1 MKAKLLTV
9 ISLIT
14 LAFSITACDD
24 NTLELGASITP
35 SSDSLNIST
44 ATFPVKTCS
53 VIADSV
59 LARTTTGYLG
69 KIKDPETGSYI
80 TANFMTQFGTLENY
94 QFPPKDSMVSKV
106 NGDIVAD
113 SCEIRLFINKYY
125 GDSLNLM
132 KITAYELGKPVE
144 EGTNYYSNYS
154 IEDHG
159 YIRSASQGGIQ
170 KDKSFTIVDLNED
183 LDTRNSASYSKNI
196 RVMLNSEYVDK
207 DGVKYNNYGTY
218 LMQKYYKDSSKKNY
232 KNSYNFIHNVCPGF
246 YFKLKS
252 GLGNMAYI
260 YVSELN
266 VYFRYKND
274 SIVKGVSTFAGTEEV
289 LQTTNIINDTKSISK
304 LAEDN
309 TGTYIKTP
317 SGIFTEMELPIND
330 IYLNHKNDTIN
341 SAKIALTRI
350 NNNSQNPYNLDV
362 PSTLLMIEKDSL
374 YNFFEKSKIANY
386 KNSFLA
392 SYSSSTNTYTFNNFS
407 GLISRMEDARVQ
419 GVAADPEWEKKHP
432 NWNKILIVPVS
443 TTYSTTNSSSVLTK
457 VVHDMSI
464 SSTKL
469 IGGDTNL
476 NMSVVYS
483 KFTNIK

>member
-14 LAFSITACDD
+14 LAFTITACDD

-44 ATFPVKTCS
+44 ATFPVKTRS

-80 TANFMTQFGTLENY
+80 TANFMSQFGTLENY
-94 QFPPKDSMVSKV
+94 EFPPKDSMVSKI
-106 NGDIVAD
+106 NGEIVAD

-125 GDSLNLM
+125 GDPLNLM
-132 KITAYELGKPVE
+132 KITAYELGRPVE

-183 LDTRNSASYSKNI
+183 VDTRNSSSYSKNI
-196 RVMLNSEYVDK
+196 RIMLNSEYVDK

-218 LMQKYYKDSSKKNY
+218 LMRKYFNDSSKKNY

-274 SIVKGVSTFAGTEEV
+274 STIKGVSTFAGTEEV
-289 LQTTNIINDTKSISK
+289 LHTTNIINDTKSISK

-317 SGIFTEMELPIND
+317 SGIFTEMEIPVND
-330 IYLNHKNDTIN
+330 IYLNHKNDTLN
-341 SAKIALTRI
+341 SAKIAITRI
-350 NNNSQNPYNLDV
+350 NNSSQDSYNLDV
-362 PSTLLMIEKDSL
+362 PSTLLMIEKDSI
-374 YNFFEKSKIANY
+374 YNFFEKAKIANY

-407 GLISRMEDARVQ
+407 GLVSRMEDARVK
-419 GVAADPEWEKKHP
+419 GMATDPEWEKKHP
-432 NWNKILIVPVS
+432 NWNKVLLVPVA
-443 TTYSTTNSSSVLTK
+443 TTYNTTNSSSVLTK
-457 VVHDMSI
+457 VVHDMSL

-469 IGGDTNL
+469 IGGNTNL
-476 NMSVVYS
+476 TISVVYS

>member
-9 ISLIT
+9 ISVIT
-14 LAFSITACDD
+14 LAFTITACDD

-44 ATFPVKTCS
+44 ATFPVTTCS

-69 KIKDPETGSYI
+69 KIKDPETGSYV

-94 QFPPKDSMVSKV
+94 EFPPKDSMVSKI

-125 GDSLNLM
+125 GDSLNIM

-154 IEDHG
+154 IDNHG
-159 YIRSASQGGIQ
+159 YIRSTAEGGIQ

-196 RVMLNSEYVDK
+196 RIMLNSEYTDK

-218 LMQKYYKDSSKKNY
+218 LMRKYYNDSSKKNY

-252 GLGNMAYI
+252 GLGNIANI

-274 SIVKGVSTFAGTEEV
+274 SIVKGTSTFAGTEEV

-309 TGTYIKTP
+309 TCTYIKAP
-317 SGIFTEMELPIND
+317 SGIFTEMEIPIND

-341 SAKIALTRI
+341 SAKIAVTRI
-350 NNNSQNPYNLDV
+350 NDSSQNSYNLAV

-374 YNFFEKSKIANY
+374 YNFFEKAKIANY

-392 SYSSSTNTYTFNNFS
+392 SYSSTTNTYTFNNFS
-407 GLISRMEDARVQ
+407 GLVSRMEDAMIK
-419 GVAADPEWEKKHP
+419 GVATDPEWEKKHP
-432 NWNKILIVPVS
+432 NWNKVLLVPVVA
-443 TTYSTTNSSSVLTK
+443 TYSTTSSSSVLTK
-457 VVHDMSI
+457 VVHDMSL

-469 IGGDTNL
+469 LGGDTKL
-476 NMSVVYS
+476 SMSVVYS